1 MDMIKVDARGSK
13 PISNVWCAAF
23 NGGGSP
29 IITTTD
35 GTKDPVVWVL
45 GAGGD
50 NVLHGFN
57 ATTGAVLYTGTNV
70 LSGLHNF
77 QTLIAAEGR
86 FYVAGDGK
94 VYAFS
99 W

>member
-1 MDMIKVDARGSK
+1 
-13 PISNVWCAAF
+13 
-23 NGGGSP
+23 
-29 IITTTD
+29 
-35 GTKDPVVWVL
+35 
-45 GAGGD
+45 
-50 NVLHGFN
+50 VLHGFN